1 MPKETGVRDEE
12 RGTGRHSRSL
22 EHCLKVQKI
31 MSLPM
36 LDVLRVCTVLEDSLD
51 QLSILGF
58 IMPVSY
64 HGQSDMVGNEVG
76 TILKTQRQLEGR
88 FEELIGSHSSRQLTP
103 PPLSNKFLDLKDQ
116 VHKTSQKL
124 KISNEQFTKAVRQ
137 SPLTS
142 DNLKKVQA
150 DRQFAADIITDMLKE
165 LETTGSFQSLQHAVV
180 MEKEKKANFYSTID
194 REQEGRKKVKALQ
207 KQLHDVRQEKK
218 VELQSRTEL
227 IAYLKDQLQEMKAK
241 TNMEG
246 RYVKKDSELQI
257 SQTQTKCN
265 IAESELQMEIQKV
278 KEKMDEEVRVHVEI
292 ENFLRQHQQELEEKL
307 EYWMEKYD
315 KDTEEKQAELNA
327 LKTARV
333 NDLSLLQDL
342 AKQYEEYE
350 KVIIEDRLEKEK
362 ARQKKKQEQMELS
375 SAIKI
380 QAWWKGIMVR
390 KGLGPYRKSKSKKGK
405 EKGKKDK
412 KGKGKKGGKKK

>member
-1 MPKETGVRDEE
+1 
-12 RGTGRHSRSL
+12 
-22 EHCLKVQKI
+22 

-116 VHKTSQKL
+116 VHETSQKL

-150 DRQFAADIITDMLKE
+150 DRQFAADVITDMLKE

-194 REQEGRKKVKALQ
+194 REQEGRKNIKALQ

-218 VELQSRTEL
+218 VELQSRTKL
-227 IAYLKDQLQEMKAK
+227 IACLKDQLQEMKAK

-246 RYVKKDSELQI
+246 RYVKKDSELQM
-257 SQTQTKCN
+257 SQTQTKCR
-265 IAESELQMEIQKV
+265 IAESELQLEIQKV

-362 ARQKKKQEQMELS
+362 AQQQKKQEKMELS